1 MATHGGYDEPTN
13 LGVLE
18 PEDILS
24 PQHYTAVRNGGL
36 LMRALPLW
44 CYTSERFHEAEKEE
58 SIPAQL
64 EHAGTRRTRCQCRRL
79 PLPVVI
85 RCSTAHRTW

>member
-24 PQHYTAVRNGGL
+24 PRHYTAVRNGGR

-44 CYTSERFHEAEKEE
+44 CYTSERFHEAEKEKVFLH
-58 SIPAQL
+58 SWNML
-64 EHAGTRRTRCQCRRL
+64 EREELVANVGD
-79 PLPVVI
+79 
-85 RCSTAHRTW
+85 